1 MWLTLI
7 DDAVTELR
15 RHDLR
20 RYAVEGVNGRRKAG
34 TFMAGPLSGLRVVEL
49 AGIGPG
55 PHAAMILGTS
65 VPTWCASIA
74 RQVSTVFRETPCC
87 VTGVS

>member
-49 AGIGPG
+49 
-55 PHAAMILGTS
+55 
-65 VPTWCASIA
+65 
-74 RQVSTVFRETPCC
+74 
-87 VTGVS
+87 